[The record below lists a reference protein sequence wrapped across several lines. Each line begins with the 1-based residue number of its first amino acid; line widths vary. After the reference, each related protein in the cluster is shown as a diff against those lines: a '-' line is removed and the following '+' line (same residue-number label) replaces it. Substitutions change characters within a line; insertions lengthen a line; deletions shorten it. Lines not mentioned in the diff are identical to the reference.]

1 MEKTTIY
8 QRNHY
13 YHQVCYVERNN
24 QTVSYTNQWSSTSVE
39 STMVYKHSAEA
50 TSYNQNYTSAVFA
63 SYNQSYTS
71 AAKTS
76 AVFANYNKNYNTST
90 TKTSAVPAK
99 HKLYNGSAEKTPVAA
114 ETGDNSNSTEQEPE
128 SAERNQ
134 VKKST
139 CEQLIDKFFAGEDI
153 GVNSLER
160 WLAGL

>member
-1 MEKTTIY
+1 MYHYHRQVTYFEK
-8 QRNHY
+8 HGAK
-13 YHQVCYVERNN
+13 E
-24 QTVSYTNQWSSTSVE
+24 TVYFSNQWSSTSVE
-39 STMVYKHSAEA
+39 SMTVLKHPAK
-50 TSYNQNYTSAVFA
+50 TT

-99 HKLYNGSAEKTPVAA
+99 HKLYNGSAEKTPVVA